1 MSETLV
7 DLEYK
12 PRAWQRTVHN
22 SLKRFSVLVAHRRS
36 GKTVLAI
43 MTLVHAALKTTK
55 NSARFAYVAPFRGQ
69 AKDVAWKYLKSYV
82 LKIPG
87 TSVNESELWVELP
100 NGSQVKL
107 YGADN
112 PDALRGI
119 YLDGVV
125 MDEVADMRPDVW
137 GEIIRPALSDRL
149 GWALFIGTPKGM
161 NLFSEVYYNAQSNE
175 EWYAGL
181 FTCYD
186 TDALPPT
193 EIEALKASMSEDQ
206 FAQELLCSFEAGN
219 SSTLLSMSVIEEA
232 CKRELRED
240 QYSFASKILGVDVA
254 RQGDDSTCIFRRQ
267 GLAAFE
273 PQVFKGMESMAVAA
287 QVAKQCDDW
296 QPDAVFIDGS
306 GGYGAGVIDRLRQLG
321 YICTEV
327 QFGGRATDDRF
338 VNKRTEMWLEMA
350 AWVKAGGALPNRSTL
365 KLDLSAPTY
374 HHKNAAGKM
383 ALESKDAIKARGL
396 PSPDEGDA
404 LALTFAYP
412 VAPKSMEYA
421 GNGGS
426 SHVSDPDPFAD

>member
-1 MSETLV
+1 VTETTI
-7 DLEYK
+7 DLTYA
-12 PRAWQRTVHN
+12 PRPWQRTVHN

-43 MTLVHAALKTTK
+43 MTLMHAALKTTK
-55 NSARFAYVAPFRGQ
+55 QNARFAYVAPYRGQ
-69 AKDVAWKYLKSYV
+69 AKDVAWKYLKQYA
-82 LKIPG
+82 LKVPH
-87 TSVNESELWVELP
+87 TTANEGELWVELP
-100 NGSQVKL
+100 NGAQIRL

-112 PDALRGI
+112 PDSLRGI

-137 GEIIRPALSDRL
+137 GEIIRPALSDRM

-161 NLFSEVYYNAQSNE
+161 NLFSEVYYSAQGKD

-186 TDALPPT
+186 TDALPPS
-193 EIEALKASMSEDQ
+193 EIEAMKASMSEDQ

-232 CKRELRED
+232 CKRELREG
-240 QYSFASKILGVDVA
+240 QYSFAAKILGVDVA

-267 GLAAFE
+267 GLAAFD
-273 PQVFKGMESMAVAA
+273 PKVFKGLDAMAVAA
-287 QVAKQCDDW
+287 HVAKECDEW

-321 YICTEV
+321 YVCTEV
-327 QFGGRATDDRF
+327 QFGGRPTDDRYS
-338 VNKRTEMWLEMA
+338 NKRTEMWMTMA
-350 AWVKAGGALPNRSTL
+350 DWVKAGGALPNRASL

-374 HHKNAAGKM
+374 NHKNASGKM
-383 ALESKDAIKARGL
+383 ALESKDQIKARGL

-404 LALTFAYP
+404 MALTFAYP
-412 VAPKSMEYA
+412 VAPKAMEYA

-426 SHVSDPDPFAD
+426 SHVSDPDPFAE